1 MNIIYRHPETK
12 DGPGIYQLI
21 KDCPPLDL
29 NSAYCYLLLA
39 DHFRQTCVAAEDT
52 ESGRIVGF
60 VSAYFRP
67 DAPDTLFTWQIAV
80 HADCRGR
87 GVARAL
93 LEKLLSAVY
102 EHQPPRFLELSVNPS
117 NQASRKLFTRLAE
130 ELGAP
135 LHESVLFGEDLLG
148 DGHEAEMLLRIGP
161 LPHNLSVNKEELK

>member
-1 MNIIYRHPETK
+1 MNINYRQPDIK
-12 DGPGIYQLI
+12 DGPDIYRLVQS
-21 KDCPPLDL
+21 CPPLDL

-39 DHFRQTCVAAEDT
+39 THFADTCVIAEDAET
-52 ESGRIVGF
+52 GQTAGF

-67 DAPDTLFTWQIAV
+67 DAPRTLFVWQIAV

-161 LPHNLSVNKEELK
+161 LPHNLSENKEELK